1 MNTPFF
7 PPPLLCR
14 HPLYVYIFTVPC
26 SLPHA
31 LSRTRTCSLSLSL
44 WPPPPKTPT
53 QHFLSAQLEAE
64 LGEAGFCD
72 VKVTKCSYPMSTEF
86 VDPPKWM
93 EKEWISLPW
102 DWIAV
107 ARKWD

>member
-7 PPPLLCR
+7 PPLF
-14 HPLYVYIFTVPC
+14 YVDTHSTSTF
-26 SLPHA
+26 SRSRA
-31 LSRTRTCSLSLSL
+31 LSPTLSPAHARALSLSL

-107 ARKWD
+107 ARKRD